1 MLFLSSRASHMLI
14 AELVVKGTLEVTW
27 PTLPESASTTRSS
40 ENAPLFMQKP
50 GADLFLGT
58 DVFNLSVQGQCRAG
72 SLLCYLALKAASSGV
87 S

>member
-1 MLFLSSRASHMLI
+1 MLFLSSCASHMLI

-27 PTLPESASTTRSS
+27 PTLPESASTTQSG

-58 DVFNLSVQGQCRAG
+58 DVFNLSFCARPVQGRLSA
-72 SLLCYLALKAASSGV
+72 LLLGTQGC
-87 S
+87 